1 MSRNL
6 LNGSEVNEH
15 LFAFVPS
22 TSSGLF
28 LSFAKTVKFYK
39 FKFTLRQ
46 SPLKYN
52 TVHFEFIAR

>member
-28 LSFAKTVKFYK
+28 LSFAKTEATNFYKVKFP
-39 FKFTLRQ
+39 LRQ
-46 SPLKYN
+46 SPLK
-52 TVHFEFIAR
+52 